1 MAAPRV
7 RANIVRLGG
16 VNPMFLND
24 ARDTKGKSIA
34 LIEIPDKNSVM
45 TFNVDFSL
53 GDALYA
59 AKNDGVKGWPP
70 FIPVLLDL

>member
-1 MAAPRV
+1 MVTGVFRCRLISIMAAPRV
-7 RANIVRLGG
+7 RPNIVRLGG

-34 LIEIPDKNSVM
+34 LIEIPDKNSAL

-53 GDALYA
+53 GDA
-59 AKNDGVKGWPP
+59 
-70 FIPVLLDL
+70 F